1 MLSQIP
7 NEPSKFKFAG
17 MPLIGSLQKIMIKI
31 KYGNTN
37 TFFIQGDHSGLLVDT
52 DYAGTISGFYKA
64 LKHSG
69 IRVKDIEYV
78 MATHYHPDHMGLI
91 SELMKQGVKLL
102 LIDTQ
107 KDYIDH
113 SDKIFARDKILYM
126 PIDKMLATIISCDAS
141 RDFLKQMG
149 ISGEIVTTASHSEDS
164 VSLILDS
171 GDCLVGDLE
180 PFEYIEAYGENIKLK
195 NDWEIILSFQP
206 ERIYYSHRP
215 EKIMD

>member
-1 MLSQIP
+1 
-7 NEPSKFKFAG
+7 
-17 MPLIGSLQKIMIKI
+17 MINI

-52 DYAGTISGFYKA
+52 DYAGTISAFYKA

-69 IRVKDIEYV
+69 VKLKDVDYV

-107 KDYIDH
+107 QDYVNY
-113 SDKIFARDKILYM
+113 SDKIFGRDKISYT
-126 PIDKMLATIISCDAS
+126 PIDKTQSTIISCEES

-149 ISGEIVTTASHSEDS
+149 IFGEIITTVSHSEDS
-164 VSLILDS
+164 ISLILDN

-180 PFEYIEAYGENIKLK
+180 PFEYIEAYEENLKLK
-195 NDWEIILSFQP
+195 KDWETILSFHP
-206 ERIYYSHRP
+206 KRIYFSHRP
-215 EKIMD
+215 ETRTSPDTFL

>member
-1 MLSQIP
+1 MLS
-7 NEPSKFKFAG
+7 
-17 MPLIGSLQKIMIKI
+17 L

-37 TFFIQGDHSGLLVDT
+37 TFFIRGNHSGLLVDT
-52 DYAGTISGFYKA
+52 DYAGTMPAFYKA
-64 LKHSG
+64 LKNNG
-69 IRVKDIEYV
+69 ISVKDIEYV
-78 MATHYHPDHMGLI
+78 LATHYHPDHMGLI
-91 SELMKQGVKLL
+91 SELMKQGAKLL
-102 LIDTQ
+102 LIDVQ
-107 KDYIDH
+107 KNFVHY
-113 SDKIFARDKILYM
+113 SDRIFARDKIPYV
-126 PIDKMLATIISCDAS
+126 PINETLATIIPFEAS
-141 RDFLKQMG
+141 RGFLKQMG

-195 NDWEIILSFQP
+195 KDWEIILSFQP

>member
-1 MLSQIP
+1 
-7 NEPSKFKFAG
+7 
-17 MPLIGSLQKIMIKI
+17 
-31 KYGNTN
+31 
-37 TFFIQGDHSGLLVDT
+37 
-52 DYAGTISGFYKA
+52 
-64 LKHSG
+64 
-69 IRVKDIEYV
+69 
-78 MATHYHPDHMGLI
+78 MGLI

-113 SDKIFARDKILYM
+113 SDKIFARDKIPYM

-180 PFEYIEAYGENIKLK
+180 PFEYIEAYGENTKLK
-195 NDWEIILSFQP
+195 KDWEIILSFQP